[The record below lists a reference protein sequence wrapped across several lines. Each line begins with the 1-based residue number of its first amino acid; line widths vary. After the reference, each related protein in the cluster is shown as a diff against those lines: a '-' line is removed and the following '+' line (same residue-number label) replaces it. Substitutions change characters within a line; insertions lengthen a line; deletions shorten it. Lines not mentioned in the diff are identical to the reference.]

1 MVGDTGTVGTDSDE
15 GGLRRLLFFLMF
27 VKLVGCRDIYEFL
40 IHRFMPPVRKSVFEI
55 FLFFFR
61 GSDLP
66 SAPLC
71 LQLLVTVLPKAP
83 LFEGAC

>member
-15 GGLRRLLFFLMF
+15 GGLRRLLFFNVRETCGLQRH
-27 VKLVGCRDIYEFL
+27 LQIPYSPIYAACEENL
-40 IHRFMPPVRKSVFEI
+40 YSRFF
-55 FLFFFR
+55 FFFFR

>member
-15 GGLRRLLFFLMF
+15 GGLRRLLFFMF
-27 VKLVGCRDIYEFL
+27 VKLVGCRDIYKFL
-40 IHRFMPPVRKSVFEI
+40 IHRFMPPVRKI
-55 FLFFFR
+55 FIRDFSFFFR